1 MPTLSQPSPA
11 LSEGPGLLRLT
22 TTGARSGRP
31 HTVPLGYVRHAGQ
44 LLVVASD
51 RGSDRHPGWFHNLL
65 ARPVV
70 TVALD
75 GDTFQAVAVPAQG
88 ARRAELFAAVV
99 RAAPGYAGHQART
112 TRALPVVVL
121 DRPATAA
128 PETVTTLA
136 GKLLQVHTWLRD
148 QLRHVRAETEAHFAA
163 STAAGPGLGLQIRQH
178 CLAFCQ
184 SLEFHHDSEAGHL
197 FPGIARW
204 HPELA
209 DVFERLRGEHVAVGR
224 IQDALVALLDD
235 IATADPEV
243 FRAELERMTKE
254 LTAHL
259 DYEEE
264 HLLPVLAGV
273 PWPPVRP

>member
-1 MPTLSQPSPA
+1 MPPSTSA
-11 LSEGPGLLRLT
+11 LLRLT

-31 HTVPLGYVRHAGQ
+31 HTVPLGYVQYAGE
-44 LLVVASD
+44 LLVVASHL
-51 RGSDRHPGWFHNLL
+51 GADRHPGWYHNLL

-70 TVALD
+70 TVTLGA
-75 GDTFQAVAVPAQG
+75 DTFQAVAVPAQG
-88 ARRAELFAAVV
+88 ARRDELFAAVV
-99 RAAPGYAGHQART
+99 RAAPGYADHQART
-112 TRALPVVVL
+112 ARTLPVVVL
-121 DRPATAA
+121 DRPETDA
-128 PETVTTLA
+128 PQTVTTLA
-136 GKLLQVHTWLRD
+136 GKLLQVHVSLRGR
-148 QLRHVRAETEAHFAA
+148 LRHVRDETEAHFAA
-163 STAAGPGLGLQIRQH
+163 SAAAGPGLGLQIRQH

-184 SLEFHHDSEAGHL
+184 SLAFHHESEDGHL

-209 DVFERLRGEHVAVGR
+209 DVFERLRAEHVEVGR

-235 IATADPEV
+235 VATADPEV
-243 FRAELERMTKE
+243 FRAELEDMTKR

-264 HLLPVLAGV
+264 HLLPVLADV